1 MLLMGLSHVK
11 IVACDQRLLLLLPW
25 ASRLRFLRCGIL
37 CIHFFL
43 QIWKS
48 YRNDIKQKNRALWQD
63 GTKNTKLPLKN
74 TLKKRYVVAPVLI
87 LLHFNSK
94 SWRISW
100 GTCHF
105 FWDTLQFKGN
115 IEQKMSEIKNKY
127 WMGRMQVGPSVCLSD
142 ENVWYTVRPCD
153 TVFALWN
160 GPANI
165 SLRNVLSEKF

>member
-1 MLLMGLSHVK
+1 MISQCRREKNNCYLSTWDVINGPESRK
-11 IVACDQRLLLLLPW
+11 NCCLWSKVTTFTAMSLPTTFFTVRY
-25 ASRLRFLRCGIL
+25 SLYTL
-37 CIHFFL
+37 FL

-48 YRNDIKQKNRALWQD
+48 YRNDIKQKKQSPHCVVWQD

-115 IEQKMSEIKNKY
+115 IEQKMSEKTNTE
-127 WMGRMQVGPSVCLSD
+127 WVECRLVLPSVYQ
-142 ENVWYTVRPCD
+142 NVWYRHCD
-153 TVFALWN
+153 K
-160 GPANI
+160 G
-165 SLRNVLSEKF
+165 

>member
-1 MLLMGLSHVK
+1 MISQCRREKNNCYLSTWDVINGPESRK
-11 IVACDQRLLLLLPW
+11 NCCLWSKVTTFTAMSLPTTFFTVRY
-25 ASRLRFLRCGIL
+25 SLYTL
-37 CIHFFL
+37 FL

-63 GTKNTKLPLKN
+63 GTKNKKLPLKN

-105 FWDTLQFKGN
+105 FLRHTSIQREYRAKDVR
-115 IEQKMSEIKNKY
+115 NKK
-127 WMGRMQVGPSVCLSD
+127 QIL
-142 ENVWYTVRPCD
+142 
-153 TVFALWN
+153 N
-160 GPANI
+160 GPNAVW
-165 SLRNVLSEKF
+165 SFCRFTRWKCLV

>member
-25 ASRLRFLRCGIL
+25 ASPDYVFYGAV
-37 CIHFFL
+37 FFVYTFL

-48 YRNDIKQKNRALWQD
+48 YRNDIKQQKTEPSLWVWQD

-115 IEQKMSEIKNKY
+115 IEQQIS
-127 WMGRMQVGPSVCLSD
+127 SVLWKCKIECT
-142 ENVWYTVRPCD
+142 ENRHVHVS
-153 TVFALWN
+153 
-160 GPANI
+160 AN
-165 SLRNVLSEKF
+165 